1 MSIKRETRGN
11 VIIEKIDIKRA
22 TYKEAG
28 DLKEELDKDF
38 EEGFLR
44 IVIDLSECKYMDS
57 TFLGVLVKSLKFVSE
72 KGGDIKLAAAHSD
85 AEVLLDL
92 TRMNRVFRL
101 YKTVNEAIES
111 FKE

>member
-1 MSIKRETRGN
+1 MSIKREIKN
-11 VIIEKIDIKRA
+11 DVVVEKIDIQRA

-28 DLKEELDKDF
+28 DLKAEFDKDF
-38 EEGFLR
+38 EEGFVK

-57 TFLGVLVKSLKFVSE
+57 TFLGVLVKSLKYISE

-92 TRMNRVFRL
+92 TRMNRVFKL
-101 YKTVNEAIES
+101 FKTVDEAIAS